1 MRIWQ
6 QSNCRPLQ
14 NNPELNILQI
24 LTGLLKVMIQSLL
37 LKVCKDA
44 IY

>member
-6 QSNCRPLQ
+6 QPIMPLQ
-14 NNPELNILQI
+14 NRPELNILQI